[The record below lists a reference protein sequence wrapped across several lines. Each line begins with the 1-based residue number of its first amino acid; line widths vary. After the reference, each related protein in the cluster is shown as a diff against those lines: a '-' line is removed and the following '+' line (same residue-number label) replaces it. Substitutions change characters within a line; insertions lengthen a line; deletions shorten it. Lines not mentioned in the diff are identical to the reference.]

1 MEWGPKLCIHVLIM
15 HYCTKID
22 AKLSWTS
29 EYCRYGLVGRN
40 GLGKSTLMNAVAKRE
55 LAVPPAVS
63 LLHVAQEVEGT
74 SLLEIDSFEFL
85 LTFQIVKSAD

>member
-1 MEWGPKLCIHVLIM
+1 
-15 HYCTKID
+15 
-22 AKLSWTS
+22 
-29 EYCRYGLVGRN
+29 
-40 GLGKSTLMNAVAKRE
+40 MNAVAKRE

-85 LTFQIVKSAD
+85 LAFQIVKSAD

>member
-1 MEWGPKLCIHVLIM
+1 M

-22 AKLSWTS
+22 AKLSWTF
-29 EYCRYGLVGRN
+29 ENYRYGLVGRN